1 MEREIERQRE
11 KQEEKQAEKQEEK
24 QAAVYIRVPAAEI
37 PVAKTVDVLVLGSGP
52 AGVSAAITAG
62 REGAKTLLVE
72 SCGNVGGIAT
82 EGLMSHWTGNTE
94 GGIYEEILERSG
106 QGAKA
111 VNDERNQFNGG
122 ERQIINPEHLKTV
135 LLDMLVES
143 GVDLMLYTMA
153 SEPIMDGDT
162 IKGVIV
168 QNKNGREAI
177 LAKIVVDATGD
188 GDIAARA
195 GAPYVIGRESDG
207 KMQPATLMF
216 KVAGVDVERGVFPGG
231 FEDHAMI
238 PASEIPLL
246 RESGKVLESGG
257 EVLEGSGEDSKEPL
271 YDIQKLGEQALP
283 KPAGHVLLYKTTLP
297 DVVTCNMTNCI
308 GIDGTKAE
316 DLTRA
321 TYLCRKQMEIIE
333 GFLRDYVPGF
343 EHCYIISSGSLIGIR
358 ETRHFK
364 GEQTIT
370 EQDILEAR
378 VFEDWVVA
386 RAQFNFDVHNLTGN
400 GLDETGSQK
409 HFRQEKGYTIPYGC
423 FVPLK
428 VENLYLAGRNISGT
442 HMAHSNYR
450 VMPICANMG
459 QAVGVAAAMCVKDR
473 ATPRTLDAKKV
484 QRRMMEL
491 GVEP

>member
-1 MEREIERQRE
+1 MEQELE
-11 KQEEKQAEKQEEK
+11 KRDGTRAD
-24 QAAVYIRVPAAEI
+24 VICVPAAEI
-37 PVAKTVDVLVLGSGP
+37 PVVRTVDVLVLGSGP

-111 VNDERNQFNGG
+111 VSDEKNKFNGG

-135 LLDMLVES
+135 LLDMLVEA

-153 SEPIMDGDT
+153 SEPVMDGDT

-195 GAPYVIGRESDG
+195 GAPYVMGRESDG

-246 RESGKVLESGG
+246 Q
-257 EVLEGSGEDSKEPL
+257 GSSEAEQEEL
-271 YDIQKLGEQALP
+271 FDIQKLGEQALP

-321 TYLCRKQMEIIE
+321 TYVCRKQMEIIE

-409 HFRQEKGYTIPYGC
+409 NFRQEKGYTIPYGC

-442 HMAHSNYR
+442 HMAHSNFR

-459 QAVGVAAAMCVKDR
+459 QAVGVAAAMCVKDGV
-473 ATPRTLDAKKV
+473 TPRTLDAKKV

-491 GVEP
+491 GVAPHDEIGKSH

>member
-1 MEREIERQRE
+1 MEYRL
-11 KQEEKQAEKQEEK
+11 KTMDTLC
-24 QAAVYIRVPAAEI
+24 VPETEI
-37 PVAKTVDVLVLGSGP
+37 PVVKTVDVLVLGSGP

-94 GGIYEEILERSG
+94 GGLYEEILERSG
-106 QGAKA
+106 ECPTAAGDGK
-111 VNDERNQFNGG
+111 NDFNGG
-122 ERQIINPEHLKTV
+122 QRQIINPERLKTV
-135 LLDMLVES
+135 FMDMLVEA

-153 SEPIMDGDT
+153 SEPIMEGDT

-168 QNKNGREAI
+168 QSKNGREAI
-177 LAKIVVDATGD
+177 LAKIVIDATGD

-195 GAPYVIGRESDG
+195 GAPYLIGRETDG

-246 RESGKVLESGG
+246 Q
-257 EVLEGSGEDSKEPL
+257 GSEKAGTEEM

-283 KPAGHVLLYKTTLP
+283 KPAGHVLLYRTTLP
-297 DVVTCNMTNCI
+297 GVVTCNMTNCI
-308 GIDGTKAE
+308 GIDGTKTE

-321 TYLCRKQMEIIE
+321 TYNCRKQMELIE

-343 EHCYIISSGSLIGIR
+343 EHCYIISSASLIGVR

-378 VFEDWVVA
+378 VFEDWVVTKA
-386 RAQFNFDVHNLTGN
+386 SFNFDVHNLTGN

-409 HFRQEKGYTIPYGC
+409 TFRQKKGYTIPYGC

-442 HMAHSNYR
+442 HMAHSNFR

-459 QAVGVAAAMCVKDR
+459 QAVGVAAVVCVKSGKSPRELAAKTVQDR
-473 ATPRTLDAKKV
+473 MK
-484 QRRMMEL
+484 EL
-491 GVEP
+491 GVTL